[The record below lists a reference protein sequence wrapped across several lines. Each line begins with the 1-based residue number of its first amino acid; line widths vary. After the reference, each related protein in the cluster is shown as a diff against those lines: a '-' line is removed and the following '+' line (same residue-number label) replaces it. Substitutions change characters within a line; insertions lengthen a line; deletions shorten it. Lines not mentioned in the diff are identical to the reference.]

1 MRLQLH
7 TITASILLSVVS
19 AAAFTV
25 IDQLPICWQNC
36 IEKPIPQCDSTDLNC
51 LCHFAANPTLLPN
64 LLTCVRKTCGTK
76 YYPEFLTT
84 PLQAVQAAC
93 GGTPYKIPDAAVGKA
108 DGAAESAYSAAV
120 SAEAEGGGSIPR
132 TRAKQSRDAEATT
145 QGLRASVSSGA
156 STTAVG
162 ASSTTTTSTPA
173 SSSAA
178 SVGPATGAATVSGP
192 FTVSSASLAPSASTS
207 TSTSTARTSGGSGG
221 TPLDVGEQ
229 GAASVKKRAG
239 SLLGLAI
246 AFIVGVCF

>member
-19 AAAFTV
+19 AAASTV
-25 IDQLPICWQNC
+25 IDQLPTCWQNC
-36 IEKPIPQCDSTDLNC
+36 IEKPIPQCDSTALNC

-93 GGTPYKIPDAAVGKA
+93 GGTPYKISDAAVSKA

-120 SAEAEGGGSIPR
+120 SAEAEGRGSIPK

-145 QGLRASVSSGA
+145 EGLRASVSSGA
-156 STTAVG
+156 STTGVG

-207 TSTSTARTSGGSGG
+207 TSTARTSGGGGG

-229 GAASVKKRAG
+229 GTASVKKRAG

-246 AFIVGVCF
+246 AFMVGVCF